1 MKHVDRDRV
10 FDRLE
15 KILATVK
22 ITPSVVNLLRRY
34 KLRPAFS
41 HSYRGDPSAVV

>member
-22 ITPSVVNLLRRY
+22 IA
-34 KLRPAFS
+34 PAVAEAAPAGQTTAS
-41 HSYRGDPSAVV
+41 IPQAPAAEAPAQ